1 MGSIRPQQNRRVSRV
16 WLASELR
23 AENTCNA
30 GGDGGKEHVEV
41 TARPYEREQSEDKHD
56 GAEHVRGQGFERE
69 GSVGPEDEDA
79 RASDARGVESD
90 RLADSDAPVYPQ
102 PRDSPCARPYL
113 FAGLR
118 AGGVN
123 LVADTLDWDVLRGY
137 GFNVTKTS
145 SRTLWGSR
153 FADQEVL
160 YFLWVAVHKKLDVN
174 LGWTNNHQKICSTVR
189 KIVFQQFL
197 AELGNAL
204 MEFVDGNHVT
214 FVDYRLYNDATEMQ
228 SKFERLGRNKC
239 SIVVSIPAT
248 AQGIEAAA
256 RLGRGG
262 IKVNLDLVTNVAHA
276 ALCAEAGAYSITVP
290 VAEMLEWDKTR
301 TGKSLPYYAVNG
313 HPLFDQIQVITA
325 YFRLCEIRTLVFSG
339 ALQHENEACSL
350 ATFDGICFDSAQA
363 QRSKWYN
370 RYPALETDFEAHVVE
385 QAMAV
390 RTARKKRGPTYDLS
404 SELAAE
410 AVSMASAILYTQLGE
425 TSVEMAW
432 LEKVVDCQI
441 KQRLEYYCMSLV
453 PRPGLENCG
462 KTKRKREC
470 GDTPP
475 RTQKSRRVEDAGQE
489 LLCLESDDGCCG
501 LVTQKCTPHAES
513 EVEEPERPPTRRGRE
528 AQQPKRIWDDSEL
541 WPPADACA
549 NEQEQPA
556 NPETEYVDPMDE
568 VF

>member
-1 MGSIRPQQNRRVSRV
+1 MHIR
-16 WLASELR
+16 ER
-23 AENTCNA
+23 AA
-30 GGDGGKEHVEV
+30 GGRGATGSAHVQE
-41 TARPYEREQSEDKHD
+41 
-56 GAEHVRGQGFERE
+56 QGFERE
-69 GSVGPEDEDA
+69 GSVDPEDEVADA
-79 RASDARGVESD
+79 SKARGVESD
-90 RLADSDAPVYPQ
+90 KLADSDAPVYPQ
-102 PRDSPCARPYL
+102 PRDSPSARPYL

-118 AGGVN
+118 AGGVK
-123 LVADTLDWDVLRGY
+123 LVADTLDWDGESRLPSPPLVHLIIADDRGSPRPIDCPLSIVLRGY
-137 GFNVTKTS
+137 GFNATKTS
-145 SRTLWGSR
+145 PKTLWGSR

-174 LGWTNNHQKICSTVR
+174 LGWTNNHQKICSSVR

-197 AELGNAL
+197 AELGSAL
-204 MEFVDGNHVT
+204 MEFVDGDHVT
-214 FVDYRLYNDATEMQ
+214 FVDYRLHDNGTEMQ
-228 SKFERLGRNKC
+228 SQRTSLLTNAHT
-239 SIVVSIPAT
+239 IPAT

-256 RLGRGG
+256 RLSKGG

-290 VAEMLEWDKTR
+290 VAEMLEWHKTR
-301 TGKSLPYYAVNG
+301 TGKSLPYYAVND
-313 HPLFDQIQVITA
+313 HPLFDEIQTITA

-350 ATFDGICFDSAQA
+350 ATLDAISFDSAQA

-370 RYPALETDFEAHVVE
+370 RYPPLDTGFEVHVVE
-385 QAMAV
+385 QAMAI
-390 RTARKKRGPTYDLS
+390 RSARKKRGLEHDLS

-410 AVSMASAILYTQLGE
+410 SVSMASAVVYTQLGE

-441 KQRLEYYCMSLV
+441 KRRLEYYCTSFV
-453 PRPGLENCG
+453 PRPELEKCG

-475 RTQKSRRVEDAGQE
+475 RTQKSRRVGDAGQE
-489 LLCLESDDGCCG
+489 LFCLESDDEHWEPA
-501 LVTQKCTPHAES
+501 TQKCTLQVES
-513 EVEEPERPPTRRGRE
+513 KVTEQERPPTRRGRE

-541 WPPADACA
+541 WPPAD
-549 NEQEQPA
+549 NRTDEQEQPA